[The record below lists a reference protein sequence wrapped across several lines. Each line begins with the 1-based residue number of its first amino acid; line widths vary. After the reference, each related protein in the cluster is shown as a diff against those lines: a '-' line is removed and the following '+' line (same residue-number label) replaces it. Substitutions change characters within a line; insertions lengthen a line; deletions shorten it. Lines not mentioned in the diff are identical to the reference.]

1 MESKIFSTF
10 ASQVYVSLWNKYRPA
25 ILKLML
31 ASHDN
36 PQEYGLSA
44 HEFKALNPKDRNGY
58 SFTLKAYQGK
68 ALNNIQQS
76 TNAQDLLYMLS
87 LSRKASELMDTGI
100 YEFTLTKQFKLQVTK
115 LPDA

>member
-1 MESKIFSTF
+1 MEPKFFSSF
-10 ASQVYVSLWNKYRPA
+10 ASQVYVSLWSKYRPA
-25 ILKLML
+25 ILKLMV
-31 ASHDN
+31 ASEDS

-76 TNAQDLLYMLS
+76 TNARDLLYMLS
-87 LSRKASELMDTGI
+87 LSRKASELLDAGT

-115 LPDA
+115 LQDA